1 MVGDGVPLGAML
13 EVGAG
18 VVVAGASSSLLQAM
32 RRSKAGRSA
41 EKRASP
47 SLRQNGSDC
56 RQHCGLQGQYSL
68 SLSLSLSLSA
78 CQ

>member
-1 MVGDGVPLGAML
+1 
-13 EVGAG
+13 

-47 SLRQNGSDC
+47 SLRQNGSDAGSIAVS
-56 RQHCGLQGQYSL
+56 RGSIL
-68 SLSLSLSLSA
+68 SLSLSLSPLVNRG
-78 CQ
+78 QKDLR